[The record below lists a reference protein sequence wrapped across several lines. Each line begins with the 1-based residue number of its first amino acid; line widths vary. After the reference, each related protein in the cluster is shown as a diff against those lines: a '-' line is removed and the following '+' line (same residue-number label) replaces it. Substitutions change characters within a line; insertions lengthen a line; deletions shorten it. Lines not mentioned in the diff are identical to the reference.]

1 MSVIFQGFIF
11 KLLSLFMSVAMLFG
25 ISFDGF
31 KSDSSEWNTN
41 HKYVFVHGLSG
52 WGSYDSIYKLMPYWG
67 MFGGDLVQYLNM
79 KGFDCYAASVAPS
92 SSAWDRACELYAQLT
107 GTRVDYGKAH
117 SESCNHDRYGED
129 YTGRALIDSFS
140 SEDKINLLG
149 HSFGGA
155 TVRIF
160 AHIMENGSSEEI
172 AATDEAE
179 LSDYFKGGKGDWI
192 YSVTALAAPH
202 NGTSAYCISTDDVPV
217 AEDETL
223 FDSVK
228 REIQNALSN
237 MIGSTTADK
246 DENKAKWDNAAYD
259 MYIDNALELNKEI
272 ATLENTYYF
281 SIPCSATVKNEDG
294 TYSPV
299 ESKMESLFVSSSKA
313 IGAFT
318 GATEGGYAIDESW
331 RENDG
336 LVNTISAT
344 APFGAPS
351 KAYEEGKVQK
361 GEWNIMPVYDGDHMS
376 LQGGMTKPNDVKG
389 LYVDLLSMINSL

>member
-1 MSVIFQGFIF
+1 MSVIINGFIHKIIGVF
-11 KLLSLFMSVAMLFG
+11 LSVAMLFG
-25 ISFDGF
+25 ISCDSY
-31 KSDSSEWNTN
+31 KADSSDWNTN
-41 HKYVFVHGLSG
+41 YKFVFVHGLSG

-67 MFGGDLVQYLNM
+67 MFGGDLMQYLNN

-107 GTRVDYGKAH
+107 GTVVDYGKAH

-129 YTGRALIDSFS
+129 FTGRALIDSFS

-160 AHIMENGSSEEI
+160 AHIMENGSEEEI
-172 AATDEAE
+172 AATDPAE
-179 LSDYFKGGKGDWI
+179 LSDFFKGGKGDYI

-202 NGTSAYCISTDDVPV
+202 NGTSAYCVSTDDVPV
-217 AEDETL
+217 DEEENL
-223 FDSVK
+223 FESVK

-237 MIGSTTADK
+237 MIPAATEDK
-246 DENKAKWDNAAYD
+246 DKDKASWDSAAYD

-272 ATLENTYYF
+272 ATLENAYYF
-281 SIPCSATVKNEDG
+281 SIPCSATTQNADG
-294 TYSPV
+294 TWTPD

-313 IGAFT
+313 IGAYT
-318 GATEGGYAIDESW
+318 GETKGGYKIDETW

-336 LVNTISAT
+336 LVNTISAK
-344 APFGAPS
+344 APFGAPATDYVS
-351 KAYEEGKVQK
+351 GSVQT
-361 GEWNIMPVYDGDHMS
+361 GVWNIMPVYDGDHMS
-376 LQGGMTKPNDVKG
+376 LQGGMTKPNEVKD
-389 LYVDLLSMINSL
+389 LYVEHLSMINSL

>member
-1 MSVIFQGFIF
+1 MSVIINGFIHKIIGIF
-11 KLLSLFMSVAMLFG
+11 LSIAMLFG
-25 ISFDGF
+25 ISCDSY
-31 KSDSSEWNTN
+31 KTDSSEWNTN
-41 HKYVFVHGLSG
+41 YKYVFVHGLSG
-52 WGSYDSIYKLMPYWG
+52 WGSYDTIYKLMPYWG
-67 MFGGDLVQYLNM
+67 MFGGDLMEYLNN

-107 GTRVDYGKAH
+107 GTVVDYGKAH

-129 YTGRALIDSFS
+129 FTGRALIDSFS

-160 AHIMENGSSEEI
+160 AHIMENGSEEEI
-172 AATDEAE
+172 AATDPAE
-179 LSDYFKGGKGDWI
+179 LSDFFKGGKGDYI

-202 NGTSAYCISTDDVPV
+202 NGTSAYCVSTDDVPV
-217 AEDETL
+217 DDDETL
-223 FDSVK
+223 FDCVK

-237 MIGSTTADK
+237 MIGGATADR
-246 DENKAKWDNAAYD
+246 EETKAKWDNAAFD
-259 MYIDNALELNKEI
+259 MYIDNALELNKKI
-272 ATLENTYYF
+272 ATLENAYYF
-281 SIPCSATVKNEDG
+281 SIPCSATTRNNDG
-294 TYSPV
+294 TWSPV

-318 GATEGGYAIDESW
+318 GVTEGGYKIDESW

-351 KAYEEGKVQK
+351 TDYVKGNVQQ
-361 GEWNIMPVYDGDHMS
+361 GVWNVMPTYDGDHMS

-389 LYVDLLSMINSL
+389 LYVEHLSMINSL

>member
-1 MSVIFQGFIF
+1 MSVILQGFFYRI
-11 KLLSLFMSVAMLFG
+11 LSFLMSIAMLFG
-25 ISFDGF
+25 ISCDGF
-31 KSDSSEWNTN
+31 KADSSEWNTN
-41 HKYVFVHGLSG
+41 YKFVFVHGLSG
-52 WGSYDSIYKLMPYWG
+52 WGSYDSVNKIMPYWG
-67 MFGGDLVQYLNM
+67 MFGGDLMAYLND

-107 GTRVDYGKAH
+107 GTVVDYGKAH
-117 SESCNHDRYGED
+117 SESCNHERFGKDF
-129 YTGRALIDSFS
+129 TGKALIDSFS

-155 TVRIF
+155 TVRLF
-160 AHIMENGSSEEI
+160 AHLMENGSAEEI
-172 AATDEAE
+172 AATDVDD
-179 LSDYFKGGKGDWI
+179 LSGFFKGGKGDWI
-192 YSVTALAAPH
+192 YSVTALAAPN

-217 AEDETL
+217 KEDETL

-237 MIGSTTADK
+237 MIGSATEDRDEEKAD
-246 DENKAKWDNAAYD
+246 WDNAAYD
-259 MYIDNALELNKEI
+259 MYIDNALELNKKI

-313 IGAFT
+313 MGAFT
-318 GATEGGYAIDESW
+318 GTTKGGFVIDESW

-336 LVNTISAT
+336 LVNTISAK
-344 APFGAPS
+344 APS
-351 KAYEEGKVQK
+351 SSPVTDYDKDNVQK
-361 GEWNIMPVYDGDHMS
+361 GIWNVMPTYNGDHMS
-376 LQGGMTKPNDVKG
+376 LQGGMTKPNDVKS
-389 LYVDLLSMINSL
+389 LYVEHLSMINSL